1 MAGEVLDWPASP
13 ETIDFPLDFLDFP
26 CFSIGSARGP
36 EMWEPIGGL
45 PHIFV
50 GPQKKYL
57 SAIRVSEGFFQI
69 WNNCIQNQ
77 SFKRSKK
84 PYTSRKLLKFFFEI
98 SPPARLAPAGPEPA
112 EPLPSSPGAR
122 IWMVL
127 SEIQRTSEGCIKEMK
142 KSRRVV

>member
-1 MAGEVLDWPASP
+1 MAGEEFAMAGEVLDWPASP

-45 PHIFV
+45 PHICA

-69 WNNCIQNQ
+69 WSNCIENQ
-77 SFKRSKK
+77 SFKRSKE
-84 PYTSRKLLKFFFEI
+84 PYVSRKLLKYFFSKIF
-98 SPPARLAPAGPEPA
+98 RR
-112 EPLPSSPGAR
+112 PG
-122 IWMVL
+122 WP
-127 SEIQRTSEGCIKEMK
+127 
-142 KSRRVV
+142 

>member
-84 PYTSRKLLKFFFEI
+84 PYASRKLLKYFFEI
-98 SPPARLAPAGPEPA
+98 FSPARLAPAGPEPA
-112 EPLPSSPGAR
+112 EPLPSSHS
-122 IWMVL
+122 VL
-127 SEIQRTSEGCIKEMK
+127 
-142 KSRRVV
+142 